1 MEINFFCE
9 NIKEF
14 QFNKKIKDII
24 IEMCNNEKKEVGEL
38 NFIFCSDEYILKMNK
53 KYLDHDYYTDVIT
66 FNYNEKNKISGDVF
80 ISKETVFCN
89 ADKYGTAFENELNR
103 VMVHGV
109 LHLIGYNDKSEEDKK
124 EMRTKE
130 NYYLDKEL

>member
-1 MEINFFCE
+1 MQINFFYK

-53 KYLDHDYYTDVIT
+53 QYLDHDYYTDVIT

-80 ISKETVFCN
+80 ISKETVFYN
-89 ADKYGTAFENELNR
+89 ADKYGTTFENELNR
-103 VMVHGV
+103 VMIHGV

-124 EMRTKE
+124 VMRTKE